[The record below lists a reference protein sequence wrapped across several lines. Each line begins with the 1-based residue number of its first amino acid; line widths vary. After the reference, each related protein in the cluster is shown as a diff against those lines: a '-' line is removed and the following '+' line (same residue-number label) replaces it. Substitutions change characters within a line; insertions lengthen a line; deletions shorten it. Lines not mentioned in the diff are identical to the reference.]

1 MSFPR
6 LSRVVFSVGVAAL
19 LGSLAGSAHA
29 ITYDLVPVGNAGN
42 ANHTSGFGAVGYD
55 YQIGKYDVTIGQRG
69 GSYTSGAL
77 GGVSSSESRFSWSQ
91 GKSEESPEIGFR
103 LASPV
108 AVPEPSTY
116 AMALAGLAC
125 GGGGGGL
132 PRPPPD
138 THQPT

>member
-77 GGVSSSESRFSWSQ
+77 GGVTSSESRFSWSQ

-103 LASPV
+103 LAVLCWCLASTFCEACTCAVSGSPRSLFLRGSSLV
-108 AVPEPSTY
+108 
-116 AMALAGLAC
+116 
-125 GGGGGGL
+125 
-132 PRPPPD
+132 
-138 THQPT
+138 